1 MSVDIDYPWC
11 ETSFSEFSTVSENY
25 VKVII
30 EQSGN
35 PNQSLVHMIQH
46 LLTL

>member
-1 MSVDIDYPWC
+1 MSVDIDSPWC
-11 ETSFSEFSTVSENY
+11 ETSFSEFSTVSEND

-30 EQSGN
+30 E
-35 PNQSLVHMIQH
+35 QSLVHMIQH